1 MRLTESLIASFQEKA
16 HVPPVPLAG
25 MIRAA
30 KNDAVDFAQFVIQDG
45 YLDRDTAGE
54 LLAGQLNR
62 TYVNLNKTL
71 FQDEM
76 VSMLTG

>member
-1 MRLTESLIASFQEKA
+1 MMELTEALIASLQEKA

-54 LLAGQLNR
+54 LLASQLNR
-62 TYVNLNKTL
+62 TYVRMNWFLC
-71 FQDEM
+71 
-76 VSMLTG
+76 